1 MLGLLV
7 ALGARPFAGG
17 AAGITRRQWRIPA
30 ERSRH
35 ARCWMAWPARSDV
48 WGKNLN
54 AVREVCARVAR
65 AIVQFEP
72 VTMVARPEHAR
83 EAAHECGPRVRVVEM
98 DVDDCWM
105 RDTGPLMALDQYHD
119 LGGCILNFNGWG
131 NKQSHIADATVAAR
145 ICSSLDISHHTM
157 PFVSEGGAWD
167 FDGEGTALTT
177 QSAVLNSN
185 RNPGLSKADVESAA
199 RDWFGVEKIIWLPGA
214 ADYWTDGHIDGIA
227 RFVRPGEVVI
237 ETVSDSHDPDTSWLP
252 RDAAT
257 LRSATDARGRRLRVA
272 TMHRPRHVRSN
283 SPEFCNC
290 YVNFYLANGGVIMA
304 RFGDAVMDARA
315 RDLIASLYPDRRVVQ
330 IDIDALAVGGGGIH
344 CITLQQPAVIPMP

>member
-1 MLGLLV
+1 MISRSAMLGLLV

-131 NKQSHIADATVAAR
+131 NKQPHIADATVAAR

-185 RNPGLSKADVESAA
+185 RNPGLSKRDIEAAA

-214 ADYWTDGHIDGIA
+214 
-227 RFVRPGEVVI
+227 
-237 ETVSDSHDPDTSWLP
+237 
-252 RDAAT
+252 
-257 LRSATDARGRRLRVA
+257 
-272 TMHRPRHVRSN
+272 
-283 SPEFCNC
+283 
-290 YVNFYLANGGVIMA
+290 
-304 RFGDAVMDARA
+304 
-315 RDLIASLYPDRRVVQ
+315 
-330 IDIDALAVGGGGIH
+330 
-344 CITLQQPAVIPMP
+344 